1 MIIISMKESKKY
13 CDSKLDLV
21 KKFNLNDTT
30 SNIIINFITFLV
42 KNTDF
47 NYDIIDHF
55 FNSFIILINYD
66 TNNIKVIEQLLR
78 ILKKSSKL
86 LLLELTEQLN
96 KFSDYKYDENYDNVI
111 FETFHFLKYFYN
123 DNNLAASINIIHEII
138 YNISRINKNV
148 DKDIKARLY
157 IEILNDVQKNL
168 KHKKSNKHVYLS
180 TVETCNITI
189 RLINDWIN

>member
-1 MIIISMKESKKY
+1 MKESKKY

>member
-1 MIIISMKESKKY
+1 MS
-13 CDSKLDLV
+13 
-21 KKFNLNDTT
+21 
-30 SNIIINFITFLV
+30 
-42 KNTDF
+42 
-47 NYDIIDHF
+47 HAA
-55 FNSFIILINYD
+55 
-66 TNNIKVIEQLLR
+66 LR
-78 ILKKSSKL
+78 
-86 LLLELTEQLN
+86 
-96 KFSDYKYDENYDNVI
+96 
-111 FETFHFLKYFYN
+111 H
-123 DNNLAASINIIHEII
+123 NNLAASINIIHEII

>member
-1 MIIISMKESKKY
+1 MKESKKY
-13 CDSKLDLV
+13 CDNKLDLV

-42 KNTDF
+42 KNTEF

-66 TNNIKVIEQLLR
+66 TDNIKIIEELLVN
-78 ILKKSSKL
+78 LKKSSKL
-86 LLLELTEQLN
+86 LILELTEQLN

-111 FETFHFLKYFYN
+111 FETFDFLKYFYN

-168 KHKKSNKHVYLS
+168 KHKKSNKHIYLS